1 MRVLLVLA
9 LLAIS
14 AGGIAE
20 AHPLDTAYLRVE
32 AHGSLLE
39 ITFDLDVALA
49 AQELKVEPGAIDG
62 VLAARGQELAGKL
75 YRTRTPASTEPCDWG
90 QVVPSR
96 KGVTVTLR
104 DHVTCR
110 PGNVHW
116 DLSFGKRLATT
127 FQILGK
133 VIDDGGERVIT
144 IDKTTTALTIASG
157 HSISFGGAIE
167 QGLQTTG
174 ILPAGW
180 KRGHPAAL
188 ELVLVIVVLLVGA
201 RGLVNQAKEV
211 GALIAGIFVG
221 GVVGSPVLWD
231 LVPLPLA
238 AVLVAT
244 AITVA
249 LRKLERHRWIL
260 AALGGVLEGMIWH
273 EPQQPIGYALG
284 LSLGAV
290 IALVLLGSLL
300 GLLQRASIPRW
311 VVPVVAIVAGA
322 TGAVYVMVSAG

>member
-1 MRVLLVLA
+1 MRVLVILA
-9 LLAIS
+9 LLC
-14 AGGIAE
+14 GIAE

-32 AHGSLLE
+32 SHGSIVE

-62 VLAARGQELAGKL
+62 VLAARGEELAGKL
-75 YRTRTPASTEPCDWG
+75 YRTHAPASTEPCDWG
-90 QVVPSR
+90 RVAPSR

-110 PGNVHW
+110 PGTVHW
-116 DLSFGKRLATT
+116 DLSFGKRLAAT

-133 VIDDGGERVIT
+133 VIDDDGERVIT
-144 IDKTTTALTIASG
+144 IDKTTTSLTIASG

-167 QGLQTTG
+167 QGLETTG

-188 ELVLVIVVLLVGA
+188 ELLLLLVVLLAGA
-201 RGLVNQAKEV
+201 RGLLGQARDV
-211 GALIAGIFVG
+211 GALIAGIMIG
-221 GVVGSPVLWD
+221 GLVGSPALWD
-231 LVPLPLA
+231 LAPLPLV

-244 AITVA
+244 AISVA
-249 LRKLERHRWIL
+249 LRTLERHRWIL

-273 EPQQPIGYALG
+273 EPQQPIGYAIG

-290 IALVLLGSLL
+290 VVLVLLGSLL
-300 GLLQRASIPRW
+300 GFLQRASMPRW
-311 VVPVVAIVAGA
+311 VVPVIALVAGVA
-322 TGAVYVMVSAG
+322 GAVYVMVSAG